1 MLKTVLVTGS
11 AGFIG
16 SHLCERLIAQGL
28 CVIGLD
34 NFCDS
39 YDPALKRSNIS
50 EALLSPSYI
59 LVEGDILDGGLLN
72 SLFESRSIDAVVH
85 LAALAG
91 VRRSLENPLDY
102 VDVDIKGTVNM
113 LELCRRYSIKKFVFA
128 SSSSVYGSNPPP
140 FSEDKPPAGQAS
152 PYAAAKYSGELFC
165 RTYSQL
171 YSLPAVCLRFF
182 TVYGPRQ
189 RPDMAIRIFTQA
201 LHDGRELC
209 IFGDGSSSRDYTY
222 VDDVV
227 DGIIAALN
235 LDCSFE
241 AINLGSA
248 KPVKLSELISLIGNK
263 LSSPAR
269 IIYLPKQ
276 AGDVPQT
283 CADIQKAEKLLG
295 YSPKISLDEGLERF
309 VTWYREF
316 CRKKEQAMI

>member
-16 SHLCERLIAQGL
+16 SHLCERLLARGF

-39 YDPALKRSNIS
+39 YDPALKRSNILT
-50 EALLSPSYI
+50 ALSSPSYVP
-59 LVEGDILDGGLLN
+59 VEGDILDGKLFD

-91 VRRSLENPLDY
+91 VRRSIERPLDY
-102 VDVDIKGTVNM
+102 VDIDIKGTVNL
-113 LELCRRYSIKKFVFA
+113 LEKCRLHSIKKFIFA
-128 SSSSVYGSNPPP
+128 SSSSVYGRNTPPFREDNPPA
-140 FSEDKPPAGQAS
+140 DQAS

-165 RTYSQL
+165 RTYSRI
-171 YSLPAVCLRFF
+171 YSIPVVCLRFF

-201 LHDGRELC
+201 VHEGREIY

-222 VDDVV
+222 VDDIV
-227 DGIIAALN
+227 DGIIAALDLN
-235 LDCSFE
+235 CSFE

-248 KPVKLSELISLIGNK
+248 SPVKLAELITMIGNK
-263 LSSPAR
+263 LSLPVKYK
-269 IIYLPKQ
+269 YLPAQ

-283 CADIQKAEKLLG
+283 CADIQKAAKLLG

-309 VTWYREF
+309 IGWYLDF
-316 CRKKEQAMI
+316 CAKKSRP